1 LIKNYSVVGLHWG
14 LYAKRAPE
22 IMPAAAKSLFEL
34 YEAGKIKP
42 YISTRLPLSE
52 APRAMAMVAAGK
64 STGKVIL
71 TV

>member
-1 LIKNYSVVGLHWG
+1 VVGLHWG

-22 IMPAAAKSLFEL
+22 LIPLATESLFEL

-42 YISTRLPLSE
+42 YISARIPLSE
-52 APRAMAMVAAGK
+52 APRAMAMVSGGK

>member
-1 LIKNYSVVGLHWG
+1 VGLHWG

-22 IMPAAAKSLFEL
+22 LIPLAAKALFEL
-34 YEAGKIKP
+34 YDAGTIKP

-52 APRAMAMVAAGK
+52 APRAIAMVAAGK